1 MTDFF
6 KILEQFKQMQGR
18 LQTAQ
23 EELSKASFTASA
35 GGGMV
40 TVECDG
46 KMTVKRVKIDKSV
59 VNPDDVE
66 MLEDLIVVA
75 VTEAQKKAAEVA
87 ASEMGKLTGGIELPF
102 KLPF

>member
-23 EELSKASFTASA
+23 EELTRQSFTASA

-75 VTEAQKKAAEVA
+75 MLEAQKKAADA
-87 ASEMGKLTGGIELPF
+87 AAAEMGKVTGGIELPF

>member
-1 MTDFF
+1 MDIMALMRQAQELKKNFDQTQAE
-6 KILEQFKQMQGR
+6 LEQATLTG
-18 LQTAQ
+18 T
-23 EELSKASFTASA
+23 A

-40 TVECDG
+40 SADVNG
-46 KMTVKRVKIDKSV
+46 LGNVKRVKIDRTV

-75 VTEAQKKAAEVA
+75 VSEAQKRAADEQKLRT
-87 ASEMGKLTGGIELPF
+87 GKLGEGMNLPF

>member
-1 MTDFF
+1 MDIMALMRQAQELKKNFEQTQAE
-6 KILEQFKQMQGR
+6 LEQATLTG
-18 LQTAQ
+18 T
-23 EELSKASFTASA
+23 S

-40 TVECDG
+40 SADVSG
-46 KMTVKRVKIDKSV
+46 LGNLKRVKIDRSV

-75 VTEAQKKAAEVA
+75 VADAQKRAADEQKLRT
-87 ASEMGKLTGGIELPF
+87 GKLGEGMNLPF